1 MYGIQTLRNG
11 GTARDKWRGGS
22 SRRRTHNITKNPQ
35 ALAAATMK
43 SVGISGLSGTQG
55 AKGQK
60 GRFKTEEGRLK
71 KEYKD
76 PNTSDNRKK
85 QIVQDLAGVA
95 SDINRLNKV
104 DAFNTIN
111 RTLGKKGFATSTDGT
126 ILTDSSGNPIMS
138 SAGREIFDKQMD
150 TWSDDRYKFKT
161 GAAYPEGSKEQQE
174 EKDLFK
180 KVHPPFLAR
189 IAGEF
194 SNLYKNVS
202 PIAKILGK
210 ELGYNR
216 GAFPRNDQ
224 FLREANLRGIAN
236 PELLKNI
243 FYRGTDEQKYDALQQ
258 VTTPAYDPSGL
269 EGYQDRIMRL
279 GPQEEVT
286 DITDNTN
293 IETIKEEKLNK
304 KIFNDPEIL
313 ADVANFNRALK
324 NPGIV
329 NTLPSNFERTLNI
342 LKNTNNLAS
351 GDYLK
356 ALQLIDD
363 TRLPNNV
370 SSNLSS
376 GILPLVQTAKVTD
389 TDLKRK
395 RQIMGAGY
403 QDAIDMGIIDPAM
416 TEFEFNQIKEGIITE
431 PGTYEEVSQ
440 NILPYNF
447 NRINQ
452 DYQTAKNSG
461 MINPNM
467 TEFEFNQITVPEWT
481 KQLKDNKGFDVRY
494 DNQEGVDF
502 KYSTPLWGGNLE
514 TGIQGIGTSNPE
526 AGLFFKKV
534 I

>member
-1 MYGIQTLRNG
+1 
-11 GTARDKWRGGS
+11 
-22 SRRRTHNITKNPQ
+22 
-35 ALAAATMK
+35 
-43 SVGISGLSGTQG
+43 
-55 AKGQK
+55 
-60 GRFKTEEGRLK
+60 
-71 KEYKD
+71 
-76 PNTSDNRKK
+76 
-85 QIVQDLAGVA
+85 
-95 SDINRLNKV
+95 
-104 DAFNTIN
+104 
-111 RTLGKKGFATSTDGT
+111 
-126 ILTDSSGNPIMS
+126 
-138 SAGREIFDKQMD
+138 
-150 TWSDDRYKFKT
+150 
-161 GAAYPEGSKEQQE
+161 
-174 EKDLFK
+174 
-180 KVHPPFLAR
+180 
-189 IAGEF
+189 
-194 SNLYKNVS
+194 
-202 PIAKILGK
+202 
-210 ELGYNR
+210 
-216 GAFPRNDQ
+216 
-224 FLREANLRGIAN
+224 
-236 PELLKNI
+236 
-243 FYRGTDEQKYDALQQ
+243 
-258 VTTPAYDPSGL
+258 
-269 EGYQDRIMRL
+269 MRL
-279 GPQEEVT
+279 GPQEEEEVT

-293 IETIKEEKLNK
+293 IETIKTEKLNK

-389 TDLKRK
+389 LDLKRK
-395 RQIMGAGY
+395 RQIMGAGTY
-403 QDAIDMGIIDPAM
+403 QDAIDMGIITPAM
-416 TEFEFNQIKEGIITE
+416 TEFEFNQIKEGIIKE
-431 PGTYEEVSQ
+431 PGTYEVSQ
-440 NILPYNF
+440 NLFPYNF

-502 KYSTPLWGGNLE
+502 KFSTPLWGGNLE
-514 TGIQGIGTSNPE
+514 TGIRGIGTSNPE
-526 AGLFFKKV
+526 AGLFFNKV

>member
-1 MYGIQTLRNG
+1 MYGIQTLR
-11 GTARDKWRGGS
+11 RGGKLTRQREKK
-22 SRRRTHNITKNPQ
+22 RR
-35 ALAAATMK
+35 AAKAAKTAADTMK

-60 GRFKTEEGRLK
+60 ARFKTEEGRLK
-71 KEYKD
+71 KEYKN

-161 GAAYPEGSKEQQE
+161 GAGYPKGSKEQQE

-279 GPQEEVT
+279 GPQEEEEVT

-293 IETIKEEKLNK
+293 IETIKTEKLNK

-389 TDLKRK
+389 LDLKRK
-395 RQIMGAGY
+395 RQIMGAGTY
-403 QDAIDMGIIDPAM
+403 QDAIDMGIITPAM
-416 TEFEFNQIKEGIITE
+416 TEFEFNQIKEGIIKE
-431 PGTYEEVSQ
+431 PGTYEVSQ
-440 NILPYNF
+440 NLFPYNF

-502 KYSTPLWGGNLE
+502 KFSTPLWGGNLE
-514 TGIQGIGTSNPE
+514 TGIRGIGTSNPE
-526 AGLFFKKV
+526 AGLFFNKV